1 MASSSNPF
9 QSIQEDDQA
18 SPHPK
23 KDSRAGA
30 TNFTDEEKVFVAY
43 YVNFTNSYNQLV
55 DLLNTQFPVSK
66 HTVRGIASM
75 VTHDTDF
82 TSPSLFNKL
91 YEAAYKESWFTTR
104 AVWGEVQPT
113 RVLATAKWSAEQRA
127 YLAIH
132 DTGKLSKANTLSL
145 TAKFSAQFELGCTNS
160 QIKKACGD
168 INADPDLRDQLRRL
182 ATVYVAWYTDEL
194 ELEEQQEKKM
204 KKAKARKNLDSK
216 KKGTGLTPEQAE
228 AIQSELLASS
238 SGASASASLGAIPE
252 QTNARGQHANPLS
265 SANEPT
271 TPAPTTTTGVTTGRA
286 ATTVAPTQHRRARLA
301 RYVPRV
307 PAAAPGSNT
316 DRLASALV
324 SSRAIRQGSASL
336 CNADHRPLRAS
347 YREGKVRGRSASPA
361 VDSARNVGRGM
372 EVREWEW
379 Y

>member
-1 MASSSNPF
+1 MSEITFTALSEWNKVRDVLRLGCVDVLAQLRPYASHHRPLPTHNIPQPILPSRQQPSCTSHLRVMASSSNPF

-43 YVNFTNSYNQLV
+43 YVNFTNSYSQLV
-55 DLLNTQFPVSK
+55 ELLNTQFPVSK

-104 AVWGEVQPT
+104 AVWGEVRPT
-113 RVLATAKWSAEQRA
+113 RLLATAKWSAEQRA
-127 YLAIH
+127 YLAVH

-145 TAKFSAQFELGCTNS
+145 TAKFNAQFELGCTNS

-182 ATVYVAWYTDEL
+182 ATVYVAWYTDDL
-194 ELEEQQEKKM
+194 ELEERQEKREDVEKT

-228 AIQSELLASS
+228 ALQSELLA
-238 SGASASASLGAIPE
+238 
-252 QTNARGQHANPLS
+252 
-265 SANEPT
+265 
-271 TPAPTTTTGVTTGRA
+271 
-286 ATTVAPTQHRRARLA
+286 
-301 RYVPRV
+301 
-307 PAAAPGSNT
+307 
-316 DRLASALV
+316 
-324 SSRAIRQGSASL
+324 
-336 CNADHRPLRAS
+336 
-347 YREGKVRGRSASPA
+347 
-361 VDSARNVGRGM
+361 
-372 EVREWEW
+372 
-379 Y
+379 

>member
-1 MASSSNPF
+1 M
-9 QSIQEDDQA
+9 
-18 SPHPK
+18 
-23 KDSRAGA
+23 
-30 TNFTDEEKVFVAY
+30 AY
-43 YVNFTNSYNQLV
+43 YVNFTNDYDQLV
-55 DLLNTQFPVSK
+55 DLLNAQFPVSK
-66 HTVRGIASM
+66 HTVRGIEKM

-113 RVLATAKWSAEQRA
+113 RVLATAKCSAEQRA
-127 YLAIH
+127 YLAVH

-145 TAKFSAQFELGCTNS
+145 TAKFNAQFELGCTNS

-168 INADPDLRDQLRRL
+168 NNADPDLRDQLRRL

-194 ELEEQQEKKM
+194 ELEEQQEKKEDVEKKM

-228 AIQSELLASS
+228 ALQNELLASS

-252 QTNARGQHANPLS
+252 QTNARGQYANPLG

-271 TPAPTTTTGVTTGRA
+271 TRAPTTTTGVTTGRA

-347 YREGKVRGRSASPA
+347 YREDKVCGRSASPA